1 MSKTVAKYDPGT
13 EVHGDGWV
21 SLHRNENLFVGPE
34 WTVEAAR
41 KLVEQAEIATYPGPA
56 SDTLRIALAELYG
69 VGPENIFVGNGS
81 DEVLADLFHLLR
93 QSYDTVH
100 VLDACFKIYLLLAER
115 FGFRLKRL
123 AGDTFNS
130 GHIAAAGTSGLVVV
144 DSPNAITSK
153 RARDEDLAAIAARPG
168 TFLIWDNAYGEFAGD
183 DVPAKIE
190 SNRVVVRSFSKF
202 YGLAGLRI
210 GYCVADAA
218 LVEELLA
225 RKDAFNVNGFAQVM
239 AIEALR
245 RRGAFEQLREQV
257 LVCRKALVERL
268 RQLGFVVQTPGGNFV
283 LAAHPECPAKALQE
297 QLMKRYIAV
306 RHFPGDLTGNHV
318 RITVPPMPVLEHFLA
333 VLDEIVKTWE

>member
-1 MSKTVAKYDPGT
+1 MSKTVAKYDPGS
-13 EVHGDGWV
+13 EIHGDGWV
-21 SLHRNENLFVGPE
+21 PLHRNENLFVGPE

-41 KLVEQAEIATYPGPA
+41 QLVDRAEISTYPGPG
-56 SDTLRIALAELYG
+56 SDALRSALAEIYD

-115 FGFRLKRL
+115 FDFGLRRLPGNAFRTGRIE
-123 AGDTFNS
+123 AEG
-130 GHIAAAGTSGLVVV
+130 ASGLVVV

-153 RARDEDLAAIAARPG
+153 TARGEDLAAIAARPG

-183 DVPAKIE
+183 VVPAKIE
-190 SNRVVVRSFSKF
+190 KNRVVVRSFSKF

-239 AIEALR
+239 ALEALR
-245 RRGAFEQLREQV
+245 RRTEFERLREQV
-257 LVCRKALVERL
+257 LACRAVLVESL
-268 RQLGFVVQTPGGNFV
+268 RELGFSVQEPGGNFV
-283 LAAHPECPAKALQE
+283 LAAHSGYPAKALQE
-297 QLMKRYIAV
+297 ELMKRQIAV

-318 RITVPPMPVLEHFLA
+318 RITVPPMPVLEHFLD
-333 VLDEIVKTWE
+333 VLAEVVGEKN